1 VAGFRVTSRTH
12 GSIEV
17 PASNWLVALGKGLE
31 TFGVVGHMDR
41 IACEVLSNGSILV
54 RDVRSG
60 QGFVVQASDGPAL
73 VEETTEEDFV
83 SEEDDDDP
91 ETARET
97 MVTPLLAAVS
107 QAASRQQSIDAAMEC
122 ARALMHAEAG
132 SVLMYEPSGAL
143 VFASAFGP
151 ESAKLQNLAIAAGTG
166 FAGFVANRNAAL
178 SIREPYQDTRFCR
191 AIDARTGYRTQS
203 LLVVPVSLKGRVY
216 GVIEVLNAA
225 APHGF
230 DASSMGMLSRI
241 ASTLAVRLTAVG
253 AGES

>member
-1 VAGFRVTSRTH
+1 VAGFRVSSRTH

-31 TFGVVGHMDR
+31 TFGVVGDMER
-41 IACEVLSNGSILV
+41 IACEVLPNGSILV

-60 QGFVVQASDGPAL
+60 QGFVVQASDGPVA
-73 VEETTEEDFV
+73 EEEPSDADFV
-83 SEEDDDDP
+83 STEDDDDP

-97 MVTPLLAAVS
+97 LVTPLLAAVS
-107 QAASRQQSIDAAMEC
+107 QAPTRQQSVDAALEC
-122 ARALMHAEAG
+122 ARALLHAEAG
-132 SVLMYEPSGAL
+132 SVLLYEPGGAL
-143 VFASAFGP
+143 VFAGAFGP

-230 DASSMGMLSRI
+230 DASSMGLLSRI
-241 ASTLAVRLTAVG
+241 ASTLAVRLVA
-253 AGES
+253 AGEGDS